1 MNVLHHP
8 KTVSCRGEQG
18 RFLSFHAEVFHT
30 NPPTNIANRGCREAV
45 SCTRS
50 TSEQLGMNLSK
61 WSPIQFPELDHY
73 LL

>member
-30 NPPTNIANRGCREAV
+30 NPPTNIANRGCREAF

-50 TSEQLGMNLSK
+50 ASG
-61 WSPIQFPELDHY
+61 
-73 LL
+73 